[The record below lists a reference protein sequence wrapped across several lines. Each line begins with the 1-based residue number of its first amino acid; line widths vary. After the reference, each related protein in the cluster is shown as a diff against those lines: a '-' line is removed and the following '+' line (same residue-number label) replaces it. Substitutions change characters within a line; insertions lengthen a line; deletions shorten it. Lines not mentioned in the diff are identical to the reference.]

1 MIIISLLFNQ
11 CYKSGHFV
19 FIPSPLTQTLLT
31 LLTQK
36 FPSTQNL
43 QENEKRMLDALKAL
57 DHVCV
62 KHFTEES
69 FEQNLVARSL
79 LGPSF

>member
-19 FIPSPLTQTLLT
+19 FIPSLLTQTLLT

-36 FPSTQNL
+36 FP
-43 QENEKRMLDALKAL
+43 ENEKRMLDALKAL

-62 KHFTEES
+62 RHFTEES